1 MAELTRS
8 PQSIVR
14 LYGER
19 RGEQI
24 LAATD
29 AAPGRVWDLIERL
42 RPRAD
47 WTPALRPA
55 CAGGKSDTR
64 TYVDAL
70 LLRLLRRVDAGAT
83 SRGFLGM
90 GWAPVTH
97 GMVDCQGCSPLFKA
111 SATCCVTRWY

>member
-70 LLRLLRRVDAGAT
+70 LLRLLRRVDAGAA

-111 SATCCVTRWY
+111 SATCCVTR